1 MSTEY
6 FGQMQ
11 GVSAYTFID
20 ERSFLWHSLVFSAA
34 ERESTYVIDGLM
46 HSDVVRSDIRSTDEH
61 GFMEAVFRITHLPGI
76 SYAPRFWDLKKHKLC
91 RFRSGVDEEAEWQI
105 VPVRGTSTRKPFAP
119 HGTTCCALWPP
130 SG

>member
-1 MSTEY
+1 MGTEY

-61 GFMEAVFRITHLPGI
+61 GFMEAVFRITHLPGLLRAEI
-76 SYAPRFWDLKKHKLC
+76 LGP
-91 RFRSGVDEEAEWQI
+91 EEAQALP
-105 VPVRGTSTRKPFAP
+105 VPERRGRR
-119 HGTTCCALWPP
+119 G
-130 SG
+130 